1 MSEASKDSM
10 EVDLVQ
16 KTEKVKVIGELSSEE
31 VETARQTSQVE
42 VADDTF
48 VSEVDRLE
56 KAGNIDAELIVH
68 VNQIGEGAEAASVSE
83 ESSQQVGD
91 MEQAYTQKEA
101 SVSDL
106 PTEIE
111 TLHSD
116 AIIKELPQKAP
127 DNMQTDIATAPKQ
140 SHSRGDNVVFEA
152 VTEVPS
158 TAQDHSEDD
167 VGDEV
172 PEGHTVSPVL
182 QSQTPGEKLVR
193 SRF

>member
-1 MSEASKDSM
+1 M
-10 EVDLVQ
+10 
-16 KTEKVKVIGELSSEE
+16 
-31 VETARQTSQVE
+31 
-42 VADDTF
+42 
-48 VSEVDRLE
+48 
-56 KAGNIDAELIVH
+56 
-68 VNQIGEGAEAASVSE
+68 NQIGEGAEAASVSK
-83 ESSQQVGD
+83 ESSQQVD
-91 MEQAYTQKEA
+91 DIEQAYTQKEV

-127 DNMQTDIATAPKQ
+127 DNMQTDIATTPKQ
-140 SHSRGDNVVFEA
+140 SHNLGDNAVFEA

-158 TAQDHSEDD
+158 TAQEHSEDD

-172 PEGHTVSPVL
+172 PEEHTISPVL